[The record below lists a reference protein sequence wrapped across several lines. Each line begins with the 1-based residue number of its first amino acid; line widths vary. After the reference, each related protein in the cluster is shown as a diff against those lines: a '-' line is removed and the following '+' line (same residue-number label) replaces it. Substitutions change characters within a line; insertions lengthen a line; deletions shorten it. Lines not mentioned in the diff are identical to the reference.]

1 MNLVIPGSRTLE
13 LLETVFICIREC
25 GMRAIRT
32 AVVVAMGVGLV
43 AGCTQHQATD
53 EHQHGT
59 ASVVASTDVWGSV
72 AAAVTGDHATVKS
85 IVNSAVDDPHSF
97 EASPADAAAIIDASL
112 VVYNGGGYD
121 QWVDDVLSG
130 HPGVTT
136 VNAYS
141 LLPGTVAQPAN
152 EHVFYDPTTAK
163 AVAVQIADRLAKADA
178 AHADAYRVNAA
189 EFGKRADEI
198 LQIERAIGQTHPGT
212 AVVATEP
219 VAHYLLVNAGI
230 TDKTPQG
237 FSSAVEEDADP
248 APADLAAMLD
258 LINTH
263 QVSALLFNPQTQTA
277 VTKQIQDAAQRASV
291 PVVTMTETLPN
302 GTDYLTWQRQTAQ
315 QLASQLD
322 NAPQTNR

>member
-1 MNLVIPGSRTLE
+1 M
-13 LLETVFICIREC
+13 
-25 GMRAIRT
+25 
-32 AVVVAMGVGLV
+32 
-43 AGCTQHQATD
+43 
-53 EHQHGT
+53 
-59 ASVVASTDVWGSV
+59 GSV
-72 AAAVTGDHATVKS
+72 ASAVTGDHATVKS

-219 VAHYLLVNAGI
+219 VAHYLVVNSGI
-230 TDKTPQG
+230 IDKTPQG
-237 FSSAVEEDADP
+237 FTNAIEEDTDP

-258 LINTH
+258 LIKTH
-263 QVSALLFNPQTQTA
+263 QVSALVYNPQTQTE

-291 PVVTMTETLPN
+291 PVVTVTETLPK
-302 GTDYLTWQRQTAQ
+302 GTDYLTWQRQTVSSWR
-315 QLASQLD
+315 ASWITRPL
-322 NAPQTNR
+322 TNR

>member
-1 MNLVIPGSRTLE
+1 MSVPLFRWDVPGPYEVVFSTRRGGVSEGLYESLNLGLLTADRREHTLE
-13 LLETVFICIREC
+13 NRRRLCD
-25 GMRAIRT
+25 
-32 AVVVAMGVGLV
+32 GVGADVEQLAMNRQV
-43 AGCTQHQATD
+43 
-53 EHQHGT
+53 HG
-59 ASVVASTDVWGSV
+59 A
-72 AAAVTGDHATVKS
+72 

-163 AVAVQIADRLAKADA
+163 AVAVQIA
-178 AHADAYRVNAA
+178 

-248 APADLAAMLD
+248 APADLAVMLD

-291 PVVTMTETLPN
+291 PVVTVTETLPN

>member
-1 MNLVIPGSRTLE
+1 
-13 LLETVFICIREC
+13 
-25 GMRAIRT
+25 MRAIRT
-32 AVVVAMGVGLV
+32 AVVMALGVGLL
-43 AGCTQHQATD
+43 AGCTQQHGTD
-53 EHQHGT
+53 DHQHGT
-59 ASVVASTDVWGSV
+59 TSVVASTDVWGSV
-72 AAAVTGDHATVKS
+72 ASAVTGDHATVKS

-97 EASPADAAAIIDASL
+97 EASPSDAAAITDASL

-121 QWVDDVLSG
+121 HWVDDVLSG

-152 EHVFYDPTTAK
+152 EHVFYDPATAK
-163 AVAVQIADRLAKADA
+163 AVATQMADRLAQSDA
-178 AHADAYRVNAA
+178 AHADAYRANAA

-198 LQIERAIGQTHPGT
+198 LQIERAIGQTHPGA

-219 VAHYLLVNAGI
+219 VAHYLLVNAGV
-230 TDKTPQG
+230 TDKTPEG

-277 VTKQIQDAAQRASV
+277 VTKQIQDAAQRASI
-291 PVVTMTETLPN
+291 PVVTVTETLPE

-322 NAPQTNR
+322 KSAPTNR

>member
-1 MNLVIPGSRTLE
+1 
-13 LLETVFICIREC
+13 
-25 GMRAIRT
+25 MRAIRT
-32 AVVVAMGVGLV
+32 AVVMALGVGLV
-43 AGCTQHQATD
+43 AGRTQQQAGD
-53 EHQHGT
+53 HQHGT
-59 ASVVASTDVWGSV
+59 TTTVVASTDVWGSV
-72 AAAVTGDHATVKS
+72 ASAVTGDHATVKS

-97 EASPADAAAIIDASL
+97 EASPSDAAAITDASL

-121 QWVDDVLSG
+121 HWVDDVLSG

-152 EHVFYDPTTAK
+152 EHVFYDPATAK
-163 AVAVQIADRLAKADA
+163 AVATQMADRLAQSDA
-178 AHADAYRVNAA
+178 AHADAYRANAA

-198 LQIERAIGQTHPGT
+198 LQIERAIGQTHPGA

-219 VAHYLLVNAGI
+219 VAHYLLVNAGV
-230 TDKTPQG
+230 TDKTPEG

-277 VTKQIQDAAQRASV
+277 VTKQIQDAAQRASI
-291 PVVTMTETLPN
+291 PVVTVTETLPE

-322 NAPQTNR
+322 KSAPTNR

>member
-1 MNLVIPGSRTLE
+1 
-13 LLETVFICIREC
+13 
-25 GMRAIRT
+25 MRAIRT
-32 AVVVAMGVGLV
+32 AVVMAMSVGLV
-43 AGCTQHQATD
+43 TGVAGCGQQQATD
-53 EHQHGT
+53 DQKNGT
-59 ASVVASTDVWGSV
+59 TTVVASTDVWGSV
-72 AAAVTGDHATVKS
+72 ARAVAGDQATVKS

-97 EASPADAAAIIDASL
+97 EASPADAAAVADASL

-121 QWVDDVLSG
+121 HWVDDMLSG

-152 EHVFYDPTTAK
+152 EHVFYDPATAK
-163 AVAVQIADRLAKADA
+163 AVATQIADRLAKADA
-178 AHADAYRVNAA
+178 SHADAYRANAVA
-189 EFGKRADEI
+189 FGNRADEI

-212 AVVATEP
+212 SVVATEP

-230 TDKTPQG
+230 TDKTPEG
-237 FSSAVEEDADP
+237 FTSAVEEDADP

-291 PVVTMTETLPN
+291 PVVTVTETLPN
-302 GTDYLTWQRQTAQ
+302 GADYLTWQRQTAK

-322 NAPQTNR
+322 KAPQTNR

>member
-1 MNLVIPGSRTLE
+1 
-13 LLETVFICIREC
+13 
-25 GMRAIRT
+25 MRPPPPT
-32 AVVVAMGVGLV
+32 PPPV
-43 AGCTQHQATD
+43 
-53 EHQHGT
+53 
-59 ASVVASTDVWGSV
+59 
-72 AAAVTGDHATVKS
+72 
-85 IVNSAVDDPHSF
+85 
-97 EASPADAAAIIDASL
+97 IDASL

-291 PVVTMTETLPN
+291 PVVTVTETLPN